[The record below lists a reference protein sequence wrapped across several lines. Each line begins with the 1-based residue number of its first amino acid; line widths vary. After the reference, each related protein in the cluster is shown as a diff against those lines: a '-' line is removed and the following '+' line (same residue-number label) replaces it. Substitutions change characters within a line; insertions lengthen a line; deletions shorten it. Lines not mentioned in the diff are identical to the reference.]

1 MDGDLVHFG
10 DANVQV
16 PREGVDALGSERS
29 VTLGVRPEDLNPVEE
44 GKGLATE
51 VDVVEELGADAYV
64 YGSAEFG
71 GERRPI
77 IARVDGRRP
86 PEKGSVLHLAPQQG
100 HMHLFR
106 GDNGERIDLDV

>member
-1 MDGDLVHFG
+1 MSAACVITAGPRRRAGTALLAHRVRLPFG
-10 DANVQV
+10 ATV
-16 PREGVDALGSERS
+16 P
-29 VTLGVRPEDLNPVEE
+29 
-44 GKGLATE
+44 
-51 VDVVEELGADAYV
+51 LGADAYV

-106 GDNGERIDLDV
+106 GDNGERIDLEV